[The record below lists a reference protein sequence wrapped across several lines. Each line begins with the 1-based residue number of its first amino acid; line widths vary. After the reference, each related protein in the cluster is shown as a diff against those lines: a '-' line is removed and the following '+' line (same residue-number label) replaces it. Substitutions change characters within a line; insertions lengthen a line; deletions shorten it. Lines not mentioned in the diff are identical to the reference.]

1 MISDLSI
8 HFYGFFDFHYFAQ
21 RLEVFT
27 VTISQRIFAELKKAK
42 RTQKDLSVATGIP
55 TSTISAW
62 NKNGALPSADYIV
75 PLAREL
81 GVSVLYLLTGEKESN
96 PNEFLTKEEQI
107 LLENYRKLGAKQKN
121 AIFEHAEN
129 LAKLAMLE
137 DAEAE
142 KKDGAL

>member
-1 MISDLSI
+1 M
-8 HFYGFFDFHYFAQ
+8 
-21 RLEVFT
+21 
-27 VTISQRIFAELKKAK
+27 
-42 RTQKDLSVATGIP
+42 SVATGIP